1 MGIFNFF
8 SSKEKRAKLSHL
20 KSLLTL
26 SLADGKIEKSEL
38 AAIAAVCSREGLT
51 DSDLQRCIENPG
63 SIDFVPPTDD
73 LTRFQYLKD
82 MVLLMMCDGNID
94 KNEFVLCK
102 LTAETLGFKPKV
114 IDAMVLEIINDFKNK
129 MTK

>member
-51 DSDLQRCIENPG
+51 DSDLQRCIENPD
-63 SIDFVPPTDD
+63 SINFVPPTDD
-73 LTRFQYLKD
+73 LTRFQYLK
-82 MVLLMMCDGNID
+82 VHI
-94 KNEFVLCK
+94 KSV
-102 LTAETLGFKPKV
+102 
-114 IDAMVLEIINDFKNK
+114 
-129 MTK
+129 